1 MGSRNTALLYQII
14 MTIEKEIMATKAVTR
29 VKPTPNPNLNLA
41 EPPMYRV
48 IYINDSV
55 TTMEFV
61 VETLV
66 TIFNHNPE
74 TAQEVTL
81 KIHEE
86 GSGIAAILPYEI
98 AEQKGVEVTQLAR
111 NNGFPLQIK
120 LEPEE

>member
-1 MGSRNTALLYQII
+1 
-14 MTIEKEIMATKAVTR
+14 MTFEKELMGTKAVTKVR
-29 VKPTPNPNLNLA
+29 PTPNLDLK
-41 EPPMYRV
+41 EPPLYRV
-48 IYINDSV
+48 IYINDDV

-66 TIFNHNPE
+66 SIFNHTPE
-74 TAQEVTL
+74 SAEAVTL

-86 GSGIAAILPYEI
+86 GTGTAAVLPYEM

-120 LEPEE
+120 LEPAE

>member
-1 MGSRNTALLYQII
+1 MG
-14 MTIEKEIMATKAVTR
+14 TKAVTR
-29 VKPTPNPNLNLA
+29 VKPTPNLNLT

-48 IYINDSV
+48 IYINDNV

-61 VETLV
+61 IESLI
-66 TIFNHNPE
+66 TIFDHSPE
-74 TAQEVTL
+74 NALELTT

-86 GSGIAAILPYEI
+86 GSGVAAVLPYEM

-120 LEPEE
+120 LEPDE

>member
-1 MGSRNTALLYQII
+1 MST
-14 MTIEKEIMATKAVTR
+14 TFEKEHMGTKAVTR
-29 VKPTPNPNLNLA
+29 TRPVPNLDLR

-66 TIFNHNPE
+66 TIFNHTPE
-74 TAQEVTL
+74 TAQAVTL

-86 GSGIAAILPYEI
+86 GSGIAAILPYEM

-111 NNGFPLQIK
+111 NNGYPLQVK